1 MLSAAAAAAAGGTG
15 LVLQPG
21 AAALP
26 APLAAASPPAAV
38 IPAPAA
44 AAAASAAA
52 AAASGAAAA
61 AAPAAVVPAAVVPA
75 PPAALPVIPA
85 PAPPAAVVPAAGA
98 PPPGP
103 AAGAPP
109 PGPAAAAAAPPG
121 PAPAPPGPTAEQI
134 IAINAYTGINDG
146 QTFQDITTIIT
157 KYHTLDQQHYPIE
170 LMPLHR
176 ILGLTN
182 ADVPKANRIS
192 LNTLSYVYLYSK
204 QINLHLGD
212 PEFKYIRK
220 QIFDF
225 FSEVYRKYNPITI
238 NSKRKFKTFPL
249 SLSLP
254 LPDQQYI
261 GEDND
266 NFSEIFLSEFNTI
279 VDNMNR
285 LNLEIGHR
293 ERGGNKINDFAEWY
307 LYLYFLQDAHTRLI
321 DEVNHKLKFR
331 GRDDPGT
338 ETKPM
343 AAGVKRIWHTKYP
356 LLADSV
362 FKENPQTLCD
372 LLPIKDKT
380 AKEFDLLDS
389 QTLPA
394 IWKLCDEIFS

>member
-1 MLSAAAAAAAGGTG
+1 MSSAAAAAAAAGGTG
-15 LVLQPG
+15 LVLHLAPA

-26 APLAAASPPAAV
+26 APLAAVPAA
-38 IPAPAA
+38 AAAASAA

-61 AAPAAVVPAAVVPA
+61 AAPAAVVP
-75 PPAALPVIPA
+75 VIPA
-85 PAPPAAVVPAAGA
+85 AAAAAAAAVGPAAGA
-98 PPPGP
+98 PPPGPAAVAAAPPGP

-109 PGPAAAAAAPPG
+109 PGPAPGAP
-121 PAPAPPGPTAEQI
+121 AAPPGPTAEQ
-134 IAINAYTGINDG
+134 IAINAYTGINDR
-146 QTFQDITTIIT
+146 QSFQDITTIIT
-157 KYHTLDQQHYPIE
+157 KYHTHYPIE
-170 LMPLHR
+170 LMPLHH
-176 ILGLTN
+176 ILELTDV
-182 ADVPKANRIS
+182 DVPEENRIS
-192 LNTLSYVYLYSK
+192 LNTLSYVYLYSN
-204 QINLHLGD
+204 QIKLHLGD

-225 FSEVYRKYNPITI
+225 FSEVYRKYNPIITI
-238 NSKRKFKTFPL
+238 NNKRKFKTFPL
-249 SLSLP
+249 PLPLP

-279 VDNMNR
+279 VNNMN
-285 LNLEIGHR
+285 LQHLEIGHR
-293 ERGGNKINDFAEWY
+293 KDLARVDKNDFAEWY

-321 DEVNHKLKFR
+321 DEVNNKLKFR

-338 ETKPM
+338 ETTPM
-343 AAGVKRIWHTKYP
+343 AAGVNRIWHTKYP

>member
-1 MLSAAAAAAAGGTG
+1 MSSAAALSLAASASGVGLSSALSALPAAS
-15 LVLQPG
+15 
-21 AAALP
+21 AALP
-26 APLAAASPPAAV
+26 AAAGAPPPPPPGAG
-38 IPAPAA
+38 AP
-44 AAAASAAA
+44 

-61 AAPAAVVPAAVVPA
+61 A
-75 PPAALPVIPA
+75 LP
-85 PAPPAAVVPAAGA
+85 G
-98 PPPGP
+98 
-103 AAGAPP
+103 
-109 PGPAAAAAAPPG
+109 AAAAAAAL
-121 PAPAPPGPTAEQI
+121 PAPAAAAPPGPTAEQI
-134 IAINAYTGINDG
+134 AAINAYTGINDG
-146 QTFQDITTIIT
+146 QSFQNITTIIT
-157 KYHTLDQQHYPIE
+157 EYHTHYPIE
-170 LMPLHR
+170 LRPLHL
-176 ILGLTN
+176 ILGLTD
-182 ADVPKANRIS
+182 ADVLEANRIS

-238 NSKRKFKTFPL
+238 NNKRKFKTFPL
-249 SLSLP
+249 P
-254 LPDQQYI
+254 LPPPTNEQYI
-261 GEDND
+261 GDSND
-266 NFSEIFLSEFNTI
+266 NFSRFFLSEFDTI
-279 VDNMNR
+279 VNNMN
-285 LNLEIGHR
+285 LQNLEIGYR

-331 GRDDPGT
+331 GKDDPGT
-338 ETKPM
+338 ETTTM

-356 LLADSV
+356 LLTNSV